1 MISSRADFL
10 FFSDLESELED
21 VSFLLVDDAAAF
33 RALAL
38 RAELRGVTNRQ
49 AKSFNDTYL
58 IIR

>member
-21 VSFLLVDDAAAF
+21 VSFLLVDAAF

-38 RAELRGVTNRQ
+38 RAELQGVTNRQ
-49 AKSFNDTYL
+49 AKSFNDTL
-58 IIR
+58 LDN